1 MTARRALGAA
11 ALLSVGALVAGL
23 ADGAPAA
30 PGSGVGDSVGR
41 VASGIASA
49 KRPGEPAAE
58 RSQLPQGGRRIFP
71 GHILVAYYGTAQTP
85 ALGVLGE
92 GSPREMTRKLRRQAA
107 PYGRGKPKVQIVY
120 ELIATVAD
128 ASPGPD
134 GDYSHF
140 IPKAEVKRYVGAARR
155 HKALLVLDLQPGR
168 STFMA
173 QAREFKWAL
182 RKPWVGLALDPE
194 WRMGRHQVP
203 GQSIGSV
210 KAAEVNKVS
219 AMVAR
224 VRKKHDLPQKVFML
238 HQFRTDMI
246 RNIGRIEQR
255 KGLAMVQHVDG
266 FGTQQ
271 QKLATYHAVAR
282 PARFHMG
289 FKLFYDEDVDMF
301 RPREVRRIRPKVQ
314 FVSYQ

>member
-1 MTARRALGAA
+1 MTARRLLAA
-11 ALLSVGALVAGL
+11 VALLSAGALAAGVVD
-23 ADGAPAA
+23 AAPAA
-30 PGSGVGDSVGR
+30 GPAGGASESAQGAPILRAEERAAGR
-41 VASGIASA
+41 
-49 KRPGEPAAE
+49 P
-58 RSQLPQGGRRIFP
+58 QLPLGGRRIFP
-71 GHILVAYYGTAQTP
+71 GHVLVAYYGTAQTP

-92 GSPREMTRKLRRQAA
+92 GSPREMTKKLRRQAA
-107 PYGRGKPKVQIVY
+107 PYGRGEPKVQIVY
-120 ELIATVAD
+120 ELIATIAD

-140 IPKAEVKRYVGAARR
+140 IPKAEIKRYVGAARR

-168 STFMA
+168 STFMS
-173 QAREFKWAL
+173 QARELKWAL

-194 WRMGRHQVP
+194 WRMGPHQVP

-210 KAAEVNKVS
+210 KAAEVNKVA

-224 VRKKHDLPQKVFML
+224 VRARHDLPQKILMV
-238 HQFRTDMI
+238 HQFRTDMVG
-246 RNIGRIEQR
+246 NIERIEQR
-255 KGLAMVQHVDG
+255 PGLAMVQHVDG

-314 FVSYQ
+314 FISYQ